1 MRRKFLSSSSRGEEK
16 PAMTSSEGGGRRLR
30 TTRLLDTSAP
40 SSEPRPSSTCPLSS
54 SRHFS
59 NSKRVAVI
67 FSNLWFHQGPHVS
80 NFYSN
85 VYPPSL
91 ANGGNFADIFYYIC
105 KKKKLTLFYITS
117 FVIAL
122 YTTLSNQNLHGMG
135 SGSGKNGPDSTF
147 KVAMVDQFLLS
158 AGLFSSSSDL
168 APILAT
174 VCRL

>member
-105 KKKKLTLFYITS
+105 KKKNSRFFTKQ
-117 FVIAL
+117 V
-122 YTTLSNQNLHGMG
+122 
-135 SGSGKNGPDSTF
+135 
-147 KVAMVDQFLLS
+147 FLLLHCTQRFLTKICMGWDPDP
-158 AGLFSSSSDL
+158 AKMVRIRPLKW
-168 APILAT
+168 
-174 VCRL
+174 